1 MAGPAYS
8 GILISWASTIT
19 VMTRCDHCGSE
30 CTLPFTCQHC
40 GGKFCPDCRLPP
52 NHNCTGIGSWNA
64 KPRPAIGMNYSRGG
78 GVTATGGVAP
88 ETRRRPEK
96 KTGEGLPYLKIMI
109 GVIVLVLL
117 GLAWLVIYGH

>member
-1 MAGPAYS
+1 V
-8 GILISWASTIT
+8 STIT

-78 GVTATGGVAP
+78 GVTVTGGVAP

-109 GVIVLVLL
+109 GIIVLVLL
-117 GLAWLVIYGH
+117 GLVWLALSGH

>member
-1 MAGPAYS
+1 MA
-8 GILISWASTIT
+8 
-19 VMTRCDHCGSE
+19 RCDHCNCE

-78 GVTATGGVAP
+78 GVTATGGIAV
-88 ETRRRPEK
+88 ESRRRQEK
-96 KTGEGLPYLKIMI
+96 NTGGGLPYLKIMI
-109 GVIVLVLL
+109 GILVIILLV
-117 GLAWLVIYGH
+117 LAWLVPGGH